1 VVELRVLGT
10 VSLVTTD
17 RRDVVSVLGQPR
29 RLALLAYLAVA
40 TPRGPHRRDT
50 LLAMFWP
57 ELNQPRARAALRQS
71 LYVLR
76 SALGPDVVAT
86 QGNEVV
92 SLDCSAIR
100 CDAVEFDRA
109 LKDGSWQAALDLYQ
123 GDLLEG
129 FFISGAPEFE
139 QWQDLT
145 RRRLRDGAFHSAL
158 ALVEQA
164 ERSGDLAT
172 AAIHA
177 RRAVRLG
184 PDDESVLRRLV
195 ILLERLGDRAGALA
209 AYEQFARRLATDYEA
224 EPAAETQAIAAA
236 MRVRQMPADQGGRPA
251 TLAQR
256 VPASGLESPPRLRWS
271 RKRLAL
277 GTGLAAATALLLL
290 IGLMMRSG
298 HAHSTRLA
306 TPATANAEAYDL
318 YIRGKVLL
326 QQQTRQNDSLAITLV
341 ERAVAI
347 DPAFAAGW
355 AELSRAEALRVF
367 QFVRGDSV
375 AFERA
380 QVAAERALRLNPN
393 LAEAHHAEAYLLWWS
408 PDPHWS
414 GPGRFAHERAIA
426 EDRRALALDS
436 SLDRAHHHL
445 GNIYLHIG
453 LLDEAITQLQK
464 VLVISPRDD
473 NALRRIAEARAYQ
486 GRYQEALR
494 ILSEVRPDAGSSFW
508 HYETAMILMHLGRID
523 SASTVIQTYLQA
535 HPDDQGGVVTSAR
548 AVWHALAGD
557 ARRADQDIQS
567 AVERGRGYIHFH
579 HAAYHIALA
588 YALLQQSDSAVQ
600 WLHRVAD
607 GGMPCYPLFAS
618 DPFLNNIRKEPGF
631 IAFLREQKAQWER
644 FRAALSST

>member
-1 VVELRVLGT
+1 MVELRVLGT
-10 VSLVTTD
+10 VSLATTD

-76 SALGPDVVAT
+76 SALGPDVVET

-92 SLDCSAIR
+92 GLNFSAIR
-100 CDAVEFDRA
+100 CDAVEFDGA
-109 LKDGSWQAALDLYQ
+109 LKDGRWQEALDLYQ

-139 QWQDLT
+139 QWQDVT
-145 RRRLRDGAFHSAL
+145 RRRLRDGALHSAL
-158 ALVEQA
+158 ALVEHA
-164 ERSGDLAT
+164 EASGDLAT

-195 ILLERLGDRAGALA
+195 TLLERLGDRAGALA

-224 EPAAETQAIAAA
+224 EPAAETQALAAA
-236 MRVRQMPADQGGRPA
+236 MRVRQMPVDQGGRPA
-251 TLAQR
+251 IFA
-256 VPASGLESPPRLRWS
+256 GLESRPRPRWS
-271 RKRLAL
+271 RRRLAF
-277 GTGLAAATALLLL
+277 GTGLTAATALLLL
-290 IGLMMRSG
+290 VGLKMRSG
-298 HAHSTRLA
+298 HAHPQRLSS
-306 TPATANAEAYDL
+306 PPTANADAYDF
-318 YIRGKVLL
+318 YIRGKILL
-326 QQQTRQNDSLAITLV
+326 QQQTRQNDSVAITLV

-347 DPAFAAGW
+347 DPAFAAAW

-380 QVAAERALRLNPN
+380 QVAAERALRLNPD

-408 PDPHWS
+408 PDPDWY

-426 EDRRALALDS
+426 EDRRALVLDP

-453 LLDEAITQLQK
+453 LLDQAITQLRQ

-486 GRYQEALR
+486 GHYEEALR

-508 HYETAMILMHLGRID
+508 HYEMAMILLHLGRVD
-523 SASTVIQTYLQA
+523 SASTVIRAYLQA

-548 AVWHALAGD
+548 GVWHALAGD
-557 ARRADQDIQS
+557 ARHADQDIQS
-567 AVERGRGYIHFH
+567 AVEKGKGYIHFH
-579 HAAYHIALA
+579 HAAYHIALT
-588 YALLQQSDSAVQ
+588 YALLHQPDSAVH
-600 WLHRVAD
+600 WLRRVAD

-618 DPFLNNIRKEPGF
+618 DPFLNNIRNDAGF
-631 IAFLREQKAQWER
+631 VTFLREQRAQWEH
-644 FRAALSST
+644 FRATL

>member
-1 VVELRVLGT
+1 MVELRVLGT
-10 VSLVTTD
+10 VSLATTD
-17 RRDVVSVLGQPR
+17 RRDVVSVLSQPR

-57 ELNQPRARAALRQS
+57 ELDQPRARAALRQS

-76 SALGPDVVAT
+76 SAFGPDIVETRGNDVVGLAF
-86 QGNEVV
+86 G
-92 SLDCSAIR
+92 AIR
-100 CDAVEFDRA
+100 CDAVEFDGA
-109 LKDGSWQAALDLYQ
+109 VKDRRWQEALDLYE

-129 FFISGAPEFE
+129 FFISAAPEFE
-139 QWQDLT
+139 RWQDLT
-145 RRRLRDGAFHSAL
+145 RRRLRDGAVHSAL

-164 ERSGDLAT
+164 EASGDLAT

-195 ILLERLGDRAGALA
+195 TLLERLGDRAGALA
-209 AYEQFARRLATDYEA
+209 AYERFARRLATDYEA
-224 EPAAETQAIAAA
+224 EPAAETQALAAA
-236 MRVRQMPADQGGRPA
+236 LRVRQIPADQGGRPA

-256 VPASGLESPPRLRWS
+256 VPETLESRPRPQWNR
-271 RKRLAL
+271 RRLAL

-290 IGLMMRSG
+290 AGLKMRSG
-298 HAHSTRLA
+298 HAHQRLST
-306 TPATANAEAYDL
+306 PPTANAEAYDL
-318 YIRGKVLL
+318 YIRGKILL
-326 QQQTRQNDSLAITLV
+326 QQQTRQNDSVAIALI

-408 PDPHWS
+408 PDADWY

-426 EDRRALALDS
+426 EDRRALVLDP

-453 LLDEAITQLQK
+453 LLDEAITQLRQ

-473 NALRRIAEARAYQ
+473 TTHCGGACVSRALRRGLEN
-486 GRYQEALR
+486 
-494 ILSEVRPDAGSSFW
+494 SE
-508 HYETAMILMHLGRID
+508 
-523 SASTVIQTYLQA
+523 
-535 HPDDQGGVVTSAR
+535 
-548 AVWHALAGD
+548 
-557 ARRADQDIQS
+557 
-567 AVERGRGYIHFH
+567 
-579 HAAYHIALA
+579 
-588 YALLQQSDSAVQ
+588 
-600 WLHRVAD
+600 
-607 GGMPCYPLFAS
+607 
-618 DPFLNNIRKEPGF
+618 
-631 IAFLREQKAQWER
+631 
-644 FRAALSST
+644 

>member
-1 VVELRVLGT
+1 MVEFRLLGT
-10 VSLVTTD
+10 LSLTTTD
-17 RRDVVSVLGQPR
+17 GREAGSLLSQPR

-109 LKDGSWQAALDLYQ
+109 LKDGSWQADELRGGPPA
-123 GDLLEG
+123 GNKEG
-129 FFISGAPEFE
+129 G
-139 QWQDLT
+139 
-145 RRRLRDGAFHSAL
+145 
-158 ALVEQA
+158 
-164 ERSGDLAT
+164 
-172 AAIHA
+172 
-177 RRAVRLG
+177 
-184 PDDESVLRRLV
+184 
-195 ILLERLGDRAGALA
+195 
-209 AYEQFARRLATDYEA
+209 
-224 EPAAETQAIAAA
+224 PAAE
-236 MRVRQMPADQGGRPA
+236 RGGRAAGRGGGKPPAAGGALPA

-290 IGLMMRSG
+290 IGLKMRSG
-298 HAHSTRLA
+298 HAHPARLA
-306 TPATANAEAYDL
+306 TPVTANAEAYDL
-318 YIRGKVLL
+318 YIRGKILL

-600 WLHRVAD
+600 
-607 GGMPCYPLFAS
+607 
-618 DPFLNNIRKEPGF
+618 
-631 IAFLREQKAQWER
+631 
-644 FRAALSST
+644 

>member
-1 VVELRVLGT
+1 MG
-10 VSLVTTD
+10 
-17 RRDVVSVLGQPR
+17 
-29 RLALLAYLAVA
+29 
-40 TPRGPHRRDT
+40 
-50 LLAMFWP
+50 
-57 ELNQPRARAALRQS
+57 
-71 LYVLR
+71 
-76 SALGPDVVAT
+76 
-86 QGNEVV
+86 
-92 SLDCSAIR
+92 LDFRAIR
-100 CDAVEFDRA
+100 CDAVEFDEA
-109 LKDGSWQAALDLYQ
+109 VKDARWQEALDLYQ

-145 RRRLRDGAFHSAL
+145 RRRLRDGALHSAL

-164 ERSGDLAT
+164 EGSGDLAT

-195 ILLERLGDRAGALA
+195 TQLDRLGDRAGALA
-209 AYEQFARRLATDYEA
+209 AYKQFARRLATDYEA
-224 EPAAETQAIAAA
+224 QPAAATQALAAA
-236 MRVRQMPADQGGRPA
+236 MRVRQMPADQGDRPA
-251 TLAQR
+251 TLTQP
-256 VPASGLESPPRLRWS
+256 VPASGHESEPRLRWS
-271 RKRLAL
+271 RRRLAL

-290 IGLMMRSG
+290 IGLKMRSG
-298 HAHSTRLA
+298 HAHPARLA
-306 TPATANAEAYDL
+306 TPVTANAEAYDL
-318 YIRGKVLL
+318 YIRGKILL

-408 PDPHWS
+408 PDADWY

-426 EDRRALALDS
+426 EDRRALVLDPD
-436 SLDRAHHHL
+436 LDRAHHHL

-453 LLDEAITQLQK
+453 LLDQAITQLRQ

-486 GRYQEALR
+486 GHYEEALR

-508 HYETAMILMHLGRID
+508 HYEMAMILLHLGRVD
-523 SASTVIQTYLQA
+523 SASTVIRAYLQA

-548 AVWHALAGD
+548 GVWHALAGD
-557 ARRADQDIQS
+557 ARHADQDIQS
-567 AVERGRGYIHFH
+567 AVEKGKGYIHFH

-588 YALLQQSDSAVQ
+588 YALLHQPDSAVH
-600 WLHRVAD
+600 WLRRVAD

-618 DPFLNNIRKEPGF
+618 DPFLNNIRNDAGF
-631 IAFLREQKAQWER
+631 VTFLREQRAQWEHL
-644 FRAALSST
+644 RATL